1 MNQRG
6 TRVREYYGYA
16 LIAGIP
22 IKEARRMLPGWIMDM
37 YKIRAEYDIKVNG
50 GKIAKRMLGG

>member
-1 MNQRG
+1 MNRRG

-22 IKEARRMLPGWIMDM
+22 IAEARRMFPGWIMDM
-37 YKIRAEYDIKVNG
+37 YKIRAEYDVKING
-50 GKIAKRMLGG
+50 GKITKRMMGG

>member
-22 IKEARRMLPGWIMDM
+22 IHEARRMLPGWIMDM